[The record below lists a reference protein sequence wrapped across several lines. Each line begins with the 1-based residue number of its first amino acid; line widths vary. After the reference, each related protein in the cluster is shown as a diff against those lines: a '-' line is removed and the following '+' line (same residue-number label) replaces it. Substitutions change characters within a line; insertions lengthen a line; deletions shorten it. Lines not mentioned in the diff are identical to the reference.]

1 MKRKLLPGVL
11 TIALPVP
18 VIVSNFEH
26 FYNKELNRRKE
37 EEMKKQEEAREK
49 AKEKGLNNSK
59 TSNELDSMDG
69 KTPRSPRGVLV
80 CGLNKGDENSA
91 KIGHTTV

>member
-1 MKRKLLPGVL
+1 
-11 TIALPVP
+11 
-18 VIVSNFEH
+18 
-26 FYNKELNRRKE
+26 
-37 EEMKKQEEAREK
+37 MKKQEEAREK

-59 TSNELDSMDG
+59 TSNDLDSMDG

-91 KIGHTTV
+91 KIGHTTVQQRDGFTFTSSSQQATS